1 MVGNPDKLSEKWEY
15 SEDLNTASNEKHQ
28 YSLGFLD
35 AETNWSL
42 TKTLRRKRRSLGQV
56 YINSPNHKR
65 YLKFSSTGTIERSC
79 VCINQEN
86 DEHANQEPGKDNGN
100 QNHCS
105 KDGGESGHKYPE
117 GIWSV
122 ESHYYT
128 TKKLGRSNRL
138 TPQYIVDRIDVFV
151 FTRIRR
157 QNYDNEAKKYRPTF
171 RESIHNTTERLR
183 VVQWWSRGR
192 SKYHRL
198 SHTVVSKND
207 IGACMTRLI
216 AALYNLCDAKYVNK
230 AKVAPIRKVDMAW
243 PRPRAA

>member
-1 MVGNPDKLSEKWEY
+1 MSIRVSLSSRNRSDSPYARMVGNPDKLSEKWEY

-138 TPQYIVDRIDVFV
+138 TPQYIVDRIDIF
-151 FTRIRR
+151 F
-157 QNYDNEAKKYRPTF
+157 F
-171 RESIHNTTERLR
+171 LHGS
-183 VVQWWSRGR
+183 
-192 SKYHRL
+192 
-198 SHTVVSKND
+198 
-207 IGACMTRLI
+207 
-216 AALYNLCDAKYVNK
+216 DAKIMTMKQKNIG
-230 AKVAPIRKVDMAW
+230 PPLENRFIIR
-243 PRPRAA
+243 PSG